1 VLLSR
6 LKSVGLRLKAHWQ
19 ARTSTEAF
27 DAQWYCATYRDVAR
41 SGIDPLVH
49 YLAYGRAEGRLPFLG
64 AAPPIMSG
72 YPAGTARVDKLSQ
85 ILWNGFHHWAQPQLV
100 ELAGKGDS
108 KATWSL
114 ACWHYAQGEVREALA
129 WLGPGSEPD
138 LKAFIG
144 LVKCYSALGESE
156 ALSQLVER
164 HRSSKPLISAMPY
177 AEANVAESS
186 EQRLAALN
194 GVYWQQ
200 GLAPLRVL
208 HAGKPLALSNVSAD
222 LSEMDPASLVEE
234 GPLVSV
240 VMAAYNAANT
250 IETAVE
256 CLLAQTWQR
265 IEVVVVDDASTDDTL
280 AKVKQLA
287 SQDNRVRYLESTR
300 NAGAYPARNRGMAQ
314 AQGEF
319 VTVHD
324 SDDWSHPQKLEK
336 QLAPLLRSPELQ
348 ASYSWWVRVTSDFK
362 CVGSWVLGDSFL
374 ELNQS
379 SWLVRR
385 TALNSTGLWDEV
397 NVGGDMEFATR
408 LQHHFGHDSLES
420 VLPDVPL
427 AFSLTDPGSLTRTKA
442 THISTLFH
450 GLRRQ
455 YREAFS
461 WWHRQS
467 KGAPVMPASTD
478 APQERPFPTP
488 LGNFRS
494 GQRAYDALLVANFA
508 VDGPALERT
517 LAFLDEQHRACDS
530 LCLFHWPERD
540 AWHGN
545 PVADAV
551 FEWCQARG
559 VHFAHFGIAIA
570 ARALVLADASLWQR
584 PPSRA
589 VEVSGIEKVVVV
601 QGSLDNQKVD
611 LVAYFNAGGIT
622 REAKHAVA

>member
-1 VLLSR
+1 MLLSR
-6 LKSVGLRLKAHWQ
+6 FKSVGLRLKAHWQ
-19 ARTSTEAF
+19 ARTSTEPF

-41 SGIDPLVH
+41 SGMNPLVH

-64 AAPPIMSG
+64 AAPPIMSS
-72 YPAGTARVDKLSQ
+72 YPAGTARVDQLSQ
-85 ILWNGFHHWAQPQLV
+85 TLWNGFHHWAHPQLV
-100 ELAGKGDS
+100 ELADEGDS
-108 KATWSL
+108 KAGWSL
-114 ACWHYAQGEVREALA
+114 AGWHYAQGEVREALT

-138 LKAFIG
+138 LKTFIA

-156 ALSQLVER
+156 ALGQLVER
-164 HRSSKPLISAMPY
+164 HRNAKSLADAMPY
-177 AEANVAESS
+177 AEANAAQSS
-186 EQRLAALN
+186 GERLAALN
-194 GVYWQQ
+194 GIYRQRE
-200 GLAPLRVL
+200 LAPLKAL
-208 HAGKPLALSNVSAD
+208 DSAQPLSLSNIGAE
-222 LSEMDPASLVEE
+222 LSELDSALIDE

-240 VMAAYNAANT
+240 VMAAYNAGNT
-250 IETAVE
+250 IETAVG
-256 CLLAQTWQR
+256 CLLAQTWR
-265 IEVVVVDDASTDDTL
+265 WLEVVVVDDASTDDTL

-287 SQDNRVRYLESTR
+287 SQDARVHYLESPR
-300 NAGAYPARNRGMAQ
+300 NAGAYAARNLGMAQ
-314 AQGEF
+314 ATGEF

-324 SDDWSHPQKLEK
+324 SDDWSHPQKLER
-336 QLAPLLRSPELQ
+336 QLAPLLRSRQLQ
-348 ASYSWWVRVTSDFK
+348 ASYSWWVRVTRDFD

-385 TALNSTGLWDEV
+385 NALNATGLWDDV

-408 LQHHFGHDSLES
+408 LQHHFGHEALES

-467 KGAPVMPASTD
+467 KGAPVMPSGTGT
-478 APQERPFPTP
+478 PQERPFPTP
-488 LGNFRS
+488 VGNFRS
-494 GQRAYDALLVANFA
+494 GQRAFDALLVANFA
-508 VDGPALERT
+508 VDGLALERV
-517 LAFLDEQHRACDS
+517 LAFLDEQSRAYEN

-559 VHFAHFGIAIA
+559 VHFAHFGIAIE
-570 ARALVLADASLWQR
+570 ARTLVLAEASLWQR

-589 VEVSGIEKVVVV
+589 VEVSGLEEVVVA
-601 QGSLDNQKVD
+601 QGSLDDQKSD
-611 LVAYFNAGGIT
+611 LVAYFRAGGIT
-622 REAKHAVA
+622 GEANHAVA